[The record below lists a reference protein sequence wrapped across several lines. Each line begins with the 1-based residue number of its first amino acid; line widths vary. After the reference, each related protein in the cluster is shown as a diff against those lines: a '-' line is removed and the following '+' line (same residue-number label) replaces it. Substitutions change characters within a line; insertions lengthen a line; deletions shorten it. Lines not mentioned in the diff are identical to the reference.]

1 MDFSNES
8 SVLAHPDTDAMES
21 TPHELHVGELHKP
34 GGLAEL
40 STISS
45 NVVAELDPVTT
56 SDAQHQHQ
64 QQQQQQLKV
73 YLRVRPFSKEEL
85 ANNEDQGCVTFEN
98 GEVAILIAPKESATM
113 KNSERGIGQSV
124 HKFSFSKIFGP
135 ETSQIQFFEG
145 TVQDLVNSFLEGQN
159 ALVFTYGVTNAG
171 KTHTIQGSVK
181 DAGILPRSID
191 LIFNYIK
198 GRQYT
203 QMDLKPYLSTDV
215 QYLDG
220 DQINKEKSL
229 KSFVFSLLKEDGDR
243 IVTRSTSAA
252 NCKNM
257 IKSAHASLSFSS
269 VSYDQTESTVSN
281 SDIETLHFS
290 VWISFYEIY
299 NECVFDLLEPLPT
312 SKNQKRANLRVC
324 EDHSGNSYIK
334 DLKWI
339 NVHSSEE
346 ACKILKIGNKHRSAA
361 TTKMNQASSRS
372 HSIFSI
378 KLLQINGTDV
388 QKMSE
393 LSLCDLAGSERC
405 NKTKTFGERLKEAGN
420 INNSLL
426 ILGKCISVL
435 RQNQNS
441 KMKNNY
447 VPFRESKLTRLFQ
460 GIFCGKGRAC
470 MIVNINQCA
479 STYDETLH
487 VMKFSAVAKQVVQI
501 MPPKSLESLAPRLVG
516 KDGKMLLKTAPS
528 KEEDIDLSEEEL
540 LDESDDEEMS
550 LLPQE
555 ELVSIIESLKE
566 KLLAERRRNLVQEI
580 EVRKEMGE
588 AMLQQLMET
597 EETWSNRL
605 EELKESYEEKLEST
619 FDMYKDAIKQHA
631 YQRALEQ
638 IEDEYVPVD
647 EFLAEQEKVEELRKK
662 ISEMEHK
669 LSVNQIPLNE
679 KNLNPTE
686 ASSNEM
692 NLQSQR
698 YREMLEENIQYK
710 RLNEENS
717 QLLQSMMGKTE
728 DLSKALKEAEE
739 SILEKL
745 YEIEMLKRKVADQEE
760 EIESLQNSTSVLQT
774 LVSQL
779 QEELESKKLCPD
791 VSARPKIKKGLL
803 ANLKASVKSPV
814 KPLSRALK
822 KSVNGTPMSS
832 LKKNVE

>member
-1 MDFSNES
+1 MDFSDES

-56 SDAQHQHQ
+56 SDAQ
-64 QQQQQQLKV
+64 QQQQLKV

-85 ANNEDQGCVTFEN
+85 ANNEDQ
-98 GEVAILIAPKESATM
+98 
-113 KNSERGIGQSV
+113 
-124 HKFSFSKIFGP
+124 IFGP

-145 TVQDLVNSFLEGQN
+145 TVQDLVNSFLEGKN

-191 LIFNYIK
+191 VIFNYIK
-198 GRQYT
+198 GQ
-203 QMDLKPYLSTDV
+203 
-215 QYLDG
+215 
-220 DQINKEKSL
+220 N
-229 KSFVFSLLKEDGDR
+229 KSFLFRQGTMDR
-243 IVTRSTSAA
+243 S
-252 NCKNM
+252 
-257 IKSAHASLSFSS
+257 HSS
-269 VSYDQTESTVSN
+269 SPS
-281 SDIETLHFS
+281 
-290 VWISFYEIY
+290 
-299 NECVFDLLEPLPT
+299 DLLTPT
-312 SKNQKRANLRVC
+312 ILFIL
-324 EDHSGNSYIK
+324 E

-378 KLLQINGTDV
+378 KLLQISGTDV

-528 KEEDIDLSEEEL
+528 KEEDLDISEEEL

-588 AMLQQLMET
+588 AMLQQLIET

-662 ISEMEHK
+662 IAEMEHK

-679 KNLNPTE
+679 NNLNPTE

-698 YREMLEENIQYK
+698 CRELLEENIQYK
-710 RLNEENS
+710 RLIEQNS
-717 QLLQSMMGKTE
+717 QLVQSMKGKAE

-739 SILEKL
+739 STLEKL
-745 YEIEMLKRKVADQEE
+745 CEIEMLKRKVADQEE

-803 ANLKASVKSPV
+803 ANIKASVKSPV